1 MHYLDSNTD
10 LTIGVD
16 LFLNT
21 RIDGSSLVDAEI
33 REENSNK
40 KILSPRFESL
50 ELIEGAYFQF
60 IRFSFID
67 ERDETTILLKDKKTY
82 NIVLY
87 QGGINVYQS
96 KIYVDT
102 TKDFTQDTTR
112 MTDGEY
118 TSNSTSN
125 DYVII

>member
-10 LTIGVD
+10 LTAGVD

-21 RIDGSSLVDAEI
+21 RVDSSSLVDVEI
-33 REENSNK
+33 RDENSNK
-40 KILSPRFESL
+40 VIKSFTSV
-50 ELIEGAYFQF
+50 ELTEGAYFQS
-60 IRFSFID
+60 IRLAFVD
-67 ERDETTILLKDKKTY
+67 PTDRDSVPAVKDKKTY

-87 QGGINVYQS
+87 QGGINVYQN

-118 TSNSTSN
+118 TSNSTNN

>member
-10 LTIGVD
+10 LTVGVD

-21 RIDGSSLVDAEI
+21 RVDSSSLVDVEI
-33 REENSNK
+33 RDENSNK
-40 KILSPRFESL
+40 RIASFTSV
-50 ELIEGAYFQF
+50 ELTEGAYFQS
-60 IRFSFID
+60 IKLSFID
-67 ERDETTILLKDKKTY
+67 PSSRDEDVIVEDKKTY

-87 QGGINVYQS
+87 QGGINVYQN

-118 TSNSTSN
+118 TSNSTNN

>member
-10 LTIGVD
+10 LTVGVD

-21 RIDGSSLVDAEI
+21 RIDSSSLVDVDI
-33 REENSNK
+33 RDENSNK
-40 KILSPRFESL
+40 RVASFESV
-50 ELIEGAYFQF
+50 ELTGGAYFQS
-60 IRFSFID
+60 IRLSFVD
-67 ERDETTILLKDKKTY
+67 EKDNTTILVEDKKTY
-82 NIVLY
+82 IIVLY
-87 QGGINVYQS
+87 QGGINVYQN

-118 TSNSTSN
+118 TSNSTNN

>member
-10 LTIGVD
+10 LTLGVD

-21 RIDGSSLVDAEI
+21 RIDSSSLVDVEI
-33 REENSNK
+33 RDENSNK
-40 KILSPRFESL
+40 VVGSFTSV
-50 ELIEGAYFQF
+50 ELTEGAYFQS
-60 IRFSFID
+60 IRLIFVD
-67 ERDETTILLKDKKTY
+67 PTDRDSVPIVKDKKTY

-87 QGGINVYQS
+87 QGGINVYQN

>member
-10 LTIGVD
+10 LTVGVD

-21 RIDGSSLVDAEI
+21 RVDSSNLVDVEI
-33 REENSNK
+33 RDENSNK
-40 KILSPRFESL
+40 RAFAFNSV
-50 ELIEGAYFQF
+50 ELTEGAYFQS
-60 IRFSFID
+60 IRLSFVSEKD
-67 ERDETTILLKDKKTY
+67 NTTILLEDKKTY

-87 QGGINVYQS
+87 QGGINVYQD

>member
-1 MHYLDSNTD
+1 MHYLDKNID
-10 LTIGVD
+10 LTSGVD

-21 RIDGSSLVDAEI
+21 RVDSSSLVDVDI
-33 REENSNK
+33 IDENSNK
-40 KILSPRFESL
+40 RIAGFTSV
-50 ELIEGAYFQF
+50 ELTEGAYFQS
-60 IRFSFID
+60 IRLSFID
-67 ERDETTILLKDKKTY
+67 PTGKDTEPVVEDKKTY

-87 QGGINVYQS
+87 QGGINVYQN

-102 TKDFTQDTTR
+102 SKDFTQDTTR

-118 TSNSTSN
+118 TSNSTNN

>member
-10 LTIGVD
+10 LTAGID

-21 RIDGSSLVDAEI
+21 RVDSSSLVDVEI
-33 REENSNK
+33 RDENSNK
-40 KILSPRFESL
+40 VIKSFTSV
-50 ELIEGAYFQF
+50 ELTEGAYFQS
-60 IRFSFID
+60 IRLAFVD
-67 ERDETTILLKDKKTY
+67 PTDRDSVPVVKDKKTY

-87 QGGINVYQS
+87 QGGINVYQN

-118 TSNSTSN
+118 TSNSTTN

>member
-10 LTIGVD
+10 LTLGVD

-33 REENSNK
+33 REEDSNK
-40 KILSPRFESL
+40 IIVSSRFESL
-50 ELIEGAYFQF
+50 QLTEGAYFQS

>member
-67 ERDETTILLKDKKTY
+67 ERDNTTILLKDKKTY